1 MKTFLLGR
9 HGEGAAR
16 VQGKATIRDV
26 ARRAGVSIATVSR
39 YLNRSGPVD
48 EATGLRIARA
58 VEETRHA
65 PSMAASS
72 LKTQRAHMVLL
83 VVPDVCNPF
92 YSAMARE
99 VQRLTGARGYAMYFS
114 CRVMRASA
122 TATQVNS
129 NPYDSYTV
137 IRLILVLDSLPV
149 SRNTL

>member
-1 MKTFLLGR
+1 MSSSGMKTFLLGR

-58 VEETRHA
+58 VEETRYA

-83 VVPDVCNPF
+83 VATPDGRARVCDG
-92 YSAMARE
+92 A
-99 VQRLTGARGYAMYFS
+99 VQHR
-114 CRVMRASA
+114 
-122 TATQVNS
+122 
-129 NPYDSYTV
+129 
-137 IRLILVLDSLPV
+137 
-149 SRNTL
+149 